1 MRTLK
6 LTLLIS
12 TLFLLTTSCT
22 DLTEDIVPNNTVN
35 QTELVSNTN
44 VPTDS
49 TGNDGAGGITDFDT
63 GDDGSGNNGDGT
75 KGN

>member
-6 LTLLIS
+6 FTLLIS

-22 DLTEDIVPNNTVN
+22 DLTEDIVPNDSVNNTEFV
-35 QTELVSNTN
+35 TNTN
-44 VPTDS
+44 VPITDG
-49 TGNDGAGGITDFDT
+49 TTDFDT
-63 GDDGSGNNGDGT
+63 GGGDGDDGGDGGI

>member
-6 LTLLIS
+6 FTLLIS
-12 TLFLLTTSCT
+12 MLFLLTTSCT

-44 VPTDS
+44 VPTD
-49 TGNDGAGGITDFDT
+49 GT
-63 GDDGSGNNGDGT
+63 GDDGTGGTTDLDTGGNGSSGNDGG

>member
-6 LTLLIS
+6 FTLLIS

-22 DLTEDIVPNNTVN
+22 DLTEDIVPNDNDN
-35 QTELVSNTN
+35 HIELVSVTS
-44 VPTDS
+44 PPPYLGGDTGG
-49 TGNDGAGGITDFDT
+49 GNDG
-63 GDDGSGNNGDGT
+63 GDGT

>member
-6 LTLLIS
+6 FTLLIS

-22 DLTEDIVPNNTVN
+22 DLTEDIVPNNNDN
-35 QTELVSNTN
+35 QTELVSSTN
-44 VPTDS
+44 VPTDG
-49 TGNDGAGGITDFDT
+49 TGDDGTGGTTDFDT
-63 GDDGSGNNGDGT
+63 GGGDTDTDDGG